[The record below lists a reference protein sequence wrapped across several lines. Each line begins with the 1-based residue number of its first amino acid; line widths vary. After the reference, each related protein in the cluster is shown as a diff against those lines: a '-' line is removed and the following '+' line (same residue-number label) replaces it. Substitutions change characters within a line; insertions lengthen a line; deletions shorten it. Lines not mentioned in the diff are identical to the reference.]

1 MSIFSSVK
9 ARKPKRSKFDLSHEH
24 KFTCSM
30 GELIPFYC
38 EDVIPGDSFKISTS
52 SLVRLAPMIAP
63 MMQNVRVETHFFFV
77 PNRLIWEDWEKFIT
91 KGVDGTDTPVTP
103 HFVAPYFNKGSVGD
117 YLGLPVG
124 VTLPNTSSLPFRAYR
139 LIWNEYFRDQNL
151 QDPLPLPLTS
161 GAESELSLADLNSR
175 CWTKDYFTSALP
187 WTQRGPEVRLPIGTK
202 VPVMAEVPSS
212 LNTPIF
218 RKLKD
223 DSFAEN
229 TTLSQR
235 PGAGV
240 PFPRLTMT
248 GYEDNV
254 YYDPNGTLVADLSE
268 ATATTIN
275 ELRRSIALQQ
285 WLERNA
291 RSGARY
297 KEQILAHFGVISPDS
312 RLQRPEFLG
321 STRTPIIV
329 SEVLQTSATDSMS
342 PQANM
347 AGHGISAPGGKECS
361 AFFNE
366 HGWIIG
372 LLSIIPDASYYQG
385 LPRRY
390 TRFDNMDYAFP
401 EFAHLG
407 EQPIYNKEIFAKDLV
422 NADKI
427 FGYTPRYAEYKYRP
441 SLISGE
447 FRSSLEFWHLGRK
460 FENAPQL
467 NSDFVTCKPS
477 QRVFA
482 VNDDSDKFWI
492 QSFFHVTAKRPLP
505 YYGTPAII

>member
-30 GELIPFYC
+30 GQLVPFYC
-38 EDVIPGDSFKISTS
+38 EDVIPGDSFKISSS

-91 KGVDGTDTPVTP
+91 KGVDGLDSPVSP
-103 HFVAPYFNKGSVGD
+103 FCDISSPGFSVGS
-117 YLGLPVG
+117 LGDHLGFPTNIPLGKISV
-124 VTLPNTSSLPFRAYR
+124 LPFRAYH

-151 QDPLPLPLTS
+151 QPEFPISLSS
-161 GAESELSLADLNSR
+161 GSQEPTGLENLQYR

-187 WTQRGPEVRLPIGTK
+187 WTQRGPEVTLPLTGNAPVVLENASGTK
-202 VPVMAEVPSS
+202 TGMLQVAGSPSRAP
-212 LNTPIF
+212 LNGNLASAGNMGRF
-218 RKLKD
+218 
-223 DSFAEN
+223 EN
-229 TTLSQR
+229 ASNEQL
-235 PGAGV
+235 V
-240 PFPRLTMT
+240 
-248 GYEDNV
+248 
-254 YYDPNGTLVADLSE
+254 YDPNGSLVADMSDVSS
-268 ATATTIN
+268 TTIN

-329 SEVLQTSATDSMS
+329 SEVLQTSATDSTS
-342 PQANM
+342 PQATM

-407 EQPIYNKEIFAKDLV
+407 EQPIYNKEIFAEDTV
-422 NADKI
+422 NADNI

-441 SLISGE
+441 SMISGE

-460 FENAPQL
+460 FKNAPQL

-482 VNDDSDKFWI
+482 VTDDSDKFWI
-492 QSFFHVTAKRPLP
+492 QSFLHVTAKRPLP
-505 YYGTPAII
+505 YYGTPTII

>member
-77 PNRLIWEDWEKFIT
+77 PNRLIWDEWEKFIT
-91 KGVDGTDTPVTP
+91 KGVDGTDSPVTP
-103 HFVAPYFNKGSVGD
+103 YANKPSIPPGSVGD
-117 YLGLPVG
+117 YFGIPVSD
-124 VTLPNTSSLPFRAYR
+124 TIPNLNVLPFRAYR

-151 QDPLPLPLTS
+151 QDPLS
-161 GAESELSLADLNSR
+161 ISLASGLDTTPGLGDIQYR

-187 WTQRGPEVRLPIGTK
+187 WTQRGPEVTLPLTGNAPVVLENASGTK
-202 VPVMAEVPSS
+202 TGMLQVAGSPSRAP
-212 LNTPIF
+212 LNGNLVSAGNIGRF
-218 RKLKD
+218 
-223 DSFAEN
+223 EN
-229 TTLSQR
+229 ASNEQL
-235 PGAGV
+235 V
-240 PFPRLTMT
+240 
-248 GYEDNV
+248 
-254 YYDPNGTLVADLSE
+254 YDPNGSLVADMSDVSS
-268 ATATTIN
+268 TTIN

-329 SEVLQTSATDSMS
+329 SEVLQTSATDSNS

-347 AGHGISAPGGKECS
+347 AGHGIAAPGGKECS

-372 LLSIIPDASYYQG
+372 LISIIPDASYYQG
-385 LPRRY
+385 IPRRF

-407 EQPIYNKEIFAKDLV
+407 EQPIYNKEIFAKDTI
-422 NADKI
+422 NADKT

-441 SLISGE
+441 SMISGE

-482 VNDDSDKFWI
+482 VTDNSDKFWI
-492 QSFFHVTAKRPLP
+492 QSFLHVTAKRPLP
-505 YYGTPAII
+505 YYGTPTII